1 MQNSLLTASA
11 GLAHF
16 MWREEL
22 LPFDIVLLALT
33 DRDDDT
39 HALRLVVLLPPV
51 CLLGCLFP
59 LADHGGGSPT
69 VVSPLLRLGY
79 VIWSHKMRHQY
90 K

>member
-1 MQNSLLTASA
+1 MQTSLLTASA

-39 HALRLVVLLPPV
+39 HALRLVVLLSPV
-51 CLLGCLFP
+51 SHPGCLFP
-59 LADHGGGSPT
+59 LASHSGESPT
-69 VVSPLLRLGY
+69 VVNPLLHRGF
-79 VIWSHKMRHQY
+79 VIRIV
-90 K
+90 

>member
-1 MQNSLLTASA
+1 
-11 GLAHF
+11 